1 MDAVIEELCQMI
13 LDKVSEFG
21 YMDQYTMLAELSRR
35 IGEDAATSLKLEYMI
50 NETEFAEISDE

>member
-1 MDAVIEELCQMI
+1 MDAVIEELYQMI

-21 YMDQYTMLAELSRR
+21 YMGQYTMLAELSRR

>member
-1 MDAVIEELCQMI
+1 MDAVIEELYQMI

-21 YMDQYTMLAELSRR
+21 YMDQYTMLTELGRR

>member
-1 MDAVIEELCQMI
+1 MI

-21 YMDQYTMLAELSRR
+21 YMDQYTMLTELSRR
-35 IGEDAATSLKLEYMI
+35 IGEDADTSLKLEYMI

>member
-1 MDAVIEELCQMI
+1 MDAVIEELYQMI

-35 IGEDAATSLKLEYMI
+35 IGEDAATSLKLEYMR